1 MLQVFLPFTLVQ
13 KLFEGVFK
21 LKIIN
26 RVSDASVRFV
36 SRPLEKM
43 KSWKSSLFEFLF
55 SNLHRLFRVF
65 WKQFSVGPGLF
76 ITFKM
81 VGKMGETCPQ
91 CKQFR
96 MLCMCAVTSD
106 RDRKG
111 RQGRRMST
119 ERALAFAQSLA
130 VWKRRSRRPR
140 GPLAPSR
147 QSSLRTIPNTPSM
160 IAAGKRRIT
169 FSTTI

>member
-1 MLQVFLPFTLVQ
+1 MFRSFCFAASGENEILKVVFVRVF
-13 KLFEGVFK
+13 VFK
-21 LKIIN
+21 P
-26 RVSDASVRFV
+26 SPTF
-36 SRPLEKM
+36 
-43 KSWKSSLFEFLF
+43 SSLLDYF
-55 SNLHRLFRVF
+55 
-65 WKQFSVGPGLF
+65 VGPGHF
-76 ITFKM
+76 RTFKM

-160 IAAGKRRIT
+160 IAAGKSRIT